1 VKKGITLD
9 AATLEGLVDLCI
21 EHEVLIEFN
30 RKYGLPPAAM
40 REIARRKRAKHVFS
54 SDAHRVEELRN
65 GTEEP

>member
-1 VKKGITLD
+1 
-9 AATLEGLVDLCI
+9 
-21 EHEVLIEFN
+21 LIEFN

-40 REIARRKRAKHVFS
+40 REIARRRRAKHVFS